1 MTFSRRSF
9 SQMIAAL
16 PAFSASAFAGLV
28 HAGNAVAQTTSQATA
43 PAGKLVLYTSQPDRD
58 AQQTIAGF
66 RKVNPGVEV
75 EVFRSGTTEVMAK
88 LAAEFSGGQP
98 RPDVLLIA
106 DAASMEQLKADNR
119 LEAYATRNIDG
130 IVPSAFDKDM
140 TYFGTKMISTGIIY
154 NNATKAIPASW
165 ADLAKPEYK
174 GQISMAS
181 PLYSGAAAIKLGAV
195 TAHPDLG
202 WTYIEALRR
211 NDATAV
217 RGNGAVLRAV
227 ATGEK
232 AYGIIVDFMAF
243 NAKAQGSP
251 VGFVFPKEGLTVVTE
266 PVAILKTA
274 RNKPAARAF
283 VDFLLSDEGQKLSL
297 SQGYLP
303 TRASV
308 GAPAWMPTGT
318 QITIMP
324 VDIKAVL
331 ATTEADK
338 KRFADMFGQ

>member
-1 MTFSRRSF
+1 MTMTRRLLGTL
-9 SQMIAAL
+9 IAASALL
-16 PAFSASAFAGLV
+16 PA
-28 HAGNAVAQTTSQATA
+28 AVYAQGTA
-43 PAGKLVLYTSQPDRD
+43 PTGKLVLYTSQPDRD

-75 EVFRSGTTEVMAK
+75 EVFRSGTTEVMSK
-88 LAAEFSGGQP
+88 LAAEIAAGQP

-106 DAASMEQLKADNR
+106 DAASMEQLKADGR
-119 LEAYATRNIDG
+119 LEAYATPNTKG
-130 IVPSAFDKDM
+130 IVTSAFDKDM

-154 NNATKAIPASW
+154 NKAAKQIPTSW

-195 TAHPDLG
+195 TARPDLG
-202 WTYIEALRR
+202 WTYVEALRK
-211 NDATAV
+211 NEASAV

-232 AYGIIVDFMAF
+232 TYGIIVDFMAF

-251 VGFVFPKEGLTVVTE
+251 VEFVFPSEGLTVVTE

-274 RNKPAARAF
+274 SNKPAARAF

-303 TRASV
+303 TRESV
-308 GAPAWMPTGT
+308 GAPAWLPAGT
-318 QITIMP
+318 KVNIMP
-324 VDIKAVL
+324 VDIAKVV